1 MKKPKF
7 KLLKEFKDFISRG
20 SVLDLAVGMIIGAAF
35 TAIITAVVT
44 NILQP
49 LINLIP
55 VSDTGLITVLREAVL
70 DKDGNVVTEAL
81 VINWG
86 AVISA
91 IITFLLTAL
100 VLFAIVKA
108 INTAKAG
115 ANELKEVVEEKI
127 NEDEEAPAEPAQEE
141 TPAEES
147 APAEAAPAPELE
159 NVSVELLKEIRDLL
173 KAQQLKDNTPK
184 DAE

>member
-49 LINLIP
+49 LINWIP
-55 VSDTGLITVLREAVL
+55 VGDTGLITVLRPAVM
-70 DKDGNVVTEAL
+70 DAENHVITEAL

-91 IITFLLTAL
+91 IITFLLTAI
-100 VLFAIVKA
+100 VLFTIVKA
-108 INTAKAG
+108 INTAKNG
-115 ANELKEVVEEKI
+115 AKKLKEVAHKEAKEAVAEEAAA
-127 NEDEEAPAEPAQEE
+127 EEAPAEPV
-141 TPAEES
+141 AEEAVAE
-147 APAEAAPAPELE
+147 APAAPSVSETEA
-159 NVSVELLKEIRDLL
+159 LLREIRDLL
-173 KAQQLKDNTPK
+173 KAQ
-184 DAE
+184 AEKEQ

>member
-35 TAIITAVVT
+35 TAIITAVVN

-49 LINLIP
+49 LINWIP
-55 VSDTGLITVLREAVL
+55 INKETGLITVLRDPVFAE
-70 DKDGNVVTEAL
+70 DGVTVVTEAL

-91 IITFLLTAL
+91 VITFLLTAL

-115 ANELKEVVEEKI
+115 AAKIKEAVEK
-127 NEDEEAPAEPAQEE
+127 DEEAPAEEA
-141 TPAEES
+141 
-147 APAEAAPAPELE
+147 APVEEAAPAEPAPAEPAPELDQE
-159 NVSVELLKEIRDLL
+159 SVQLLKEIRDLL
-173 KAQQLKDNTPK
+173 KAQQVKDDAPK

>member
-115 ANELKEVVEEKI
+115 ANKLKEAVVEKI
-127 NEDEEAPAEPAQEE
+127 NEDEQAPAEEAATEDAAPAEEAPAEPA
-141 TPAEES
+141 
-147 APAEAAPAPELE
+147 PELE
-159 NVSVELLKEIRDLL
+159 NASVELLKEIRDLL

>member
-35 TAIITAVVT
+35 TAIITAVVN

-49 LINLIP
+49 LINWIP
-55 VSDTGLITVLREAVL
+55 INKETGLITVLRDPVFAE
-70 DKDGNVVTEAL
+70 DGVTVVTEAL

-91 IITFLLTAL
+91 VITFLLTAL
-100 VLFAIVKA
+100 VLFVIVKA

-115 ANELKEVVEEKI
+115 AAKIKEAVEKDETPAEDAAPVEEA
-127 NEDEEAPAEPAQEE
+127 APAEPA
-141 TPAEES
+141 PAE
-147 APAEAAPAPELE
+147 PAPEFDQE
-159 NVSVELLKEIRDLL
+159 SVELLKEIRDLL
-173 KAQQLKDNTPK
+173 KAQQVKDDAPK

>member
-1 MKKPKF
+1 MEKPKF
-7 KLLKEFKDFISRG
+7 KLLKEFKDFISKG

-55 VSDTGLITVLREAVL
+55 VSDTGLITVLRDPVYAEDGVTVL
-70 DKDGNVVTEAL
+70 TEAL

-91 IITFLLTAL
+91 VITFLLTSL
-100 VLFAIVKA
+100 VLFVIVKA
-108 INTAKAG
+108 INTAKKG
-115 ANELKEVVEEKI
+115 AEKLKETVEQQF
-127 NEDEEAPAEPAQEE
+127 EDE
-141 TPAEES
+141 TAEEQ
-147 APAEAAPAPELE
+147 PTEEAAPQEEAAPEEEPLPELE
-159 NVSVELLKEIRDLL
+159 NASVELLKEIRDLL
-173 KAQQLKDNTPK
+173 KAQAAKDQTPG